1 MCNKLMII
9 GAGGHGKVVAN
20 IAKLNGYKEIYFLDD
35 DILKKYIGKYQIIGT
50 TKDIDKYKEEYDF
63 FVAIG
68 NNDIRK
74 NISLKLSNLNVRQP
88 ILVHPTA
95 VIDETVQLSEGT
107 VVMANAVIN
116 ADTKISK
123 GVIINTG
130 ATVDHD
136 CTIDQFTHVC
146 PGVHIAGT
154 VNIGKNVWIGIGC
167 TIINNV
173 SVCDNCL
180 IGAGSVVVK
189 NIVYQGIYIGI
200 PCKLF
205 SKN

>member
-35 DILKKYIGKYQIIGT
+35 DVLKKYIGKYQIIGT

-74 NISLKLSNLNVRQP
+74 NISLKLSNLNIRQP

-136 CTIDQFTHVC
+136 CSIGEYTHIC

-154 VNIGKNVWIGIGC
+154 VTIGSNVWIGIGC
-167 TIINNV
+167 SLTNNISICNNTV
-173 SVCDNCL
+173 
-180 IGAGSVVVK
+180 IGAGGVVLKDVINK
-189 NIVYQGIYIGI
+189 GTYVGVPTKKVG
-200 PCKLF
+200 
-205 SKN
+205 